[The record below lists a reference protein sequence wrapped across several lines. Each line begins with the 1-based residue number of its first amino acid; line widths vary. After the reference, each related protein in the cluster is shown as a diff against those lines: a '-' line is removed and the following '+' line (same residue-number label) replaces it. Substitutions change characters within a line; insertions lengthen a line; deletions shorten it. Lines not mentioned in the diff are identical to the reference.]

1 MDQRWCVYFFA
12 FVFLLFTTQPLLR
25 LSHTRSPVSQV
36 DSLPPLEPAN
46 QRNENSISQMMLI
59 PNLITVHRH
68 RLSLV
73 FTTLLRDRV
82 GTSKSSK
89 ERLAVAREGMVLG
102 VSRSGV
108 FGCCTSALIL
118 LSGQHSEGLGLP

>member
-1 MDQRWCVYFFA
+1 MYFFA

-25 LSHTRSPVSQV
+25 LRHTRSPVSQV
-36 DSLPPLEPAN
+36 GSLPPLEPAN

-59 PNLITVHRH
+59 PHLSTVHRY

-89 ERLAVAREGMVLG
+89 QWLAVEKEGMVLG

-118 LSGQHSEGLGLP
+118 LSGSILKGWAYHE